1 MGDGRAFILSN
12 LSWKGKLPLSWLRG
26 AERPQFKMGSIIRS
40 SAAAC
45 RTPAALPL
53 PAPIAMTLPLS
64 PLRRGPGTAGRR
76 AVLGLIG
83 LLAIPLLA
91 PSLPLGPLAR
101 LLKPAPASAQTAKQP
116 VLRIGAI
123 PDQKPEKLNRL
134 YPLVAD
140 ELSKQL
146 GVKVT
151 YVPVV
156 DYAAAVGAFRTG
168 SLDLVWFGGLTG
180 VQARLQKPGAKV
192 LAQRDIDVSFHSI
205 FIANASSDLKPIS
218 QQKDLVT
225 LKGRRFTFG
234 SESSTSGRLM
244 PQWFLSQAGVK
255 LSDFAG
261 GTPGF
266 SGSHDTTIA
275 LVSSGAYD
283 AGVVNE
289 QVWRASLH
297 DGKANRAKVIPI
309 WKSPGY
315 PDYHWIA
322 QGDLEA
328 RFGKGFTDRL
338 QQAILSWRPSNPQQ
352 KQILSLFGAQQ
363 FTSANAADYARIEQ
377 VGRQIGKIR

>member
-1 MGDGRAFILSN
+1 MPFPLLS
-12 LSWKGKLPLSWLRG
+12 
-26 AERPQFKMGSIIRS
+26 
-40 SAAAC
+40 
-45 RTPAALPL
+45 
-53 PAPIAMTLPLS
+53 
-64 PLRRGPGTAGRR
+64 RRRR
-76 AVLGLIG
+76 AGGAASLGLIG
-83 LLAIPLLA
+83 LMATALPAAAPLAGFGPLASLLA
-91 PSLPLGPLAR
+91 P
-101 LLKPAPASAQTAKQP
+101 APATAQEAKPQP

-123 PDQKPEKLNRL
+123 PDQRPEKLNRL
-134 YPLVAD
+134 YPLVAT
-140 ELSKQL
+140 ELSRQL

-156 DYAAAVGAFRTG
+156 DYAAAVSAFRSG

-180 VQARLQKPGAKV
+180 VQARLQRPGAKV
-192 LAQRDIDVSFHSI
+192 IAQRDIDVNFHSI
-205 FIANASSDLKPIS
+205 FIASTRSGIRPITS
-218 QQKDLVT
+218 QKDLTV

-261 GTPGF
+261 GAPGF

-275 LVSSGAYD
+275 LVSSGTYD

-289 QVWRASLH
+289 QVWRASLF

-309 WKSPGY
+309 WKTPGY

-322 QGDLEA
+322 QGDLDA
-328 RFGKGFTDRL
+328 RFGKGFTGRL
-338 QQAILSWRPSNPQQ
+338 QKAILSWRPSDPQQ

-363 FTSANAADYARIEQ
+363 FTAADAAAYGRIEQ

>member
-1 MGDGRAFILSN
+1 M
-12 LSWKGKLPLSWLRG
+12 
-26 AERPQFKMGSIIRS
+26 
-40 SAAAC
+40 
-45 RTPAALPL
+45 PL
-53 PAPIAMTLPLS
+53 PSA
-64 PLRRGPGTAGRR
+64 PLRRGPGTARRR

-83 LLAIPLLA
+83 LLASPLLA
-91 PSLPLGPLAR
+91 PTLPAGPLAR
-101 LLKPAPASAQTAKQP
+101 LLAPAPAAAQQPTSQQATTQP

-134 YPLVAD
+134 YPLVAS
-140 ELSKQL
+140 ELSRQL
-146 GVKVT
+146 GVKVA

-156 DYAAAVGAFRTG
+156 DYAAAVSAFRTG
-168 SLDLVWFGGLTG
+168 NLDLVWFGGLTG
-180 VQARLQKPGAKV
+180 VQARLQKPGARV
-192 LAQRDIDVSFHSI
+192 IAQRDIDVNFHSI
-205 FIANASSDLKPIS
+205 FIANARSGIKPIT
-218 QQKDLVT
+218 QQKDLVE

-255 LSDFAG
+255 LSDFKG
-261 GTPGF
+261 GAPGF

-289 QVWRASLH
+289 QVWRTSLH
-297 DGKANRAKVIPI
+297 DGKASREKVIPI

-322 QGDLEA
+322 QGDLDA
-328 RFGKGFTDRL
+328 RFGKGFTTKL
-338 QQAILSWRPSNPQQ
+338 QKAILAWRPSDPEQ
-352 KQILSLFGAQQ
+352 KKILALFGAQQ
-363 FTSANAADYARIEQ
+363 FTEADAAAYGRIEQ